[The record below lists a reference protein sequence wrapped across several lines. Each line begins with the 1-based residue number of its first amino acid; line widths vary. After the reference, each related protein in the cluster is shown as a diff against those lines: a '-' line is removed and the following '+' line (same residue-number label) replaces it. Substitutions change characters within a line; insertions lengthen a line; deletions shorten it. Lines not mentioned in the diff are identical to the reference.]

1 MSVKFFSVPK
11 DQPRSLSEMKE
22 MKFKI
27 SNDRRA
33 VVDASAQEKVAAD
46 ENKSLKEQIEK
57 DKGYEV
63 QRGWKQLLLGSSH
76 GPLTVVNNGGKKE
89 SSSEVHILSLAIQCS
104 GRSDLVLPIPILSS
118 SSSSSPSSKRTLFVL
133 KEGSRC
139 RTKFSFLVLS
149 SAVSGLRYTYA
160 VWKTGVRGEIHSKS
174 IIIPSKY
181 NIHRF
186 QYGYAVGNTKIMV
199 GTFSPRKEPYWYET
213 EEETIPTGILARGS
227 YFVRTKFVDDD
238 GKCHLEL
245 NYYFEIRKNWQ

>member
-11 DQPRSLSEMKE
+11 DQPRSLSEMKEMKE

-57 DKGYEV
+57 DKGDEV

-160 VWKTGVRGEIHSKS
+160 VWKTGVR
-174 IIIPSKY
+174 
-181 NIHRF
+181 
-186 QYGYAVGNTKIMV
+186 VGNTKIMV